1 MSTTRQLL
9 CHYRALSIVY
19 TDIVYTGAR
28 VASTYINFEKG
39 AREISVPSKAGST
52 PLPLYV
58 PNRIIGVWGGMYARI
73 NWRGEDIY

>member
-1 MSTTRQLL
+1 MSITRQLL
-9 CHYRALSIVY
+9 YYYRALSIVY

-28 VASTYINFEKG
+28 VASIERG
-39 AREISVPSKAGST
+39 ARNISVPLKAGST